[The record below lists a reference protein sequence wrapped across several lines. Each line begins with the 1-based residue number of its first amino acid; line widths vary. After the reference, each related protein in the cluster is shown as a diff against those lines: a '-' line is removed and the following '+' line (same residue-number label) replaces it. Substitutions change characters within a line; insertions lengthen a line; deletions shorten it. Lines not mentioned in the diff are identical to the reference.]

1 MVRAKEGLFLLVH
14 HHRKMFCKVEKATV
28 DPWPL
33 CVARVP

>member
-14 HHRKMFCKVEKATV
+14 HRREMFCKAKKATV
-28 DPWPL
+28 NPWPL